1 MKTYIPIRAVGAE
14 LYNQQQFSWR
24 QGWARSLSET

>member
-14 LYNQQQFSWR
+14 LYNQQQFS
-24 QGWARSLSET
+24 